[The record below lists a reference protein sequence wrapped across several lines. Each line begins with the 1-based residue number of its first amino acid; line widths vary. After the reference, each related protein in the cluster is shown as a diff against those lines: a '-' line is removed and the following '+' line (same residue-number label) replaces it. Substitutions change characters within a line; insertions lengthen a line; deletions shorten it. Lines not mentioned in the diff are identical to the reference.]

1 MIMNDDV
8 LMDNTN
14 PLVSIIMNCYNSDRY
29 LKEAIDSIYSQTYSN
44 WEIIFWDNAST
55 DKSAKIAN
63 SYDKKL
69 KYFLAEKTTQLGEAR
84 NLALKKAVG
93 KYIAFL
99 DCDDIYFS
107 EKISRQ
113 VHNMEISNGVLSY
126 GGAIV
131 INESGREINRYIPK
145 NKSGYVFSKLLKKY
159 EINMQSVCI
168 LNDILKKHKLGF
180 DETLKYCPDYNL
192 FMKIATLGHVD
203 VINDYVVKYRKHDN
217 SLSSRTYHLIHKEM
231 RYTLDALFA
240 DHRLLYNNKLSAEI
254 AYKMLCFYE
263 AIPYIDSGDFAQAR
277 LCLKK
282 VASLKLKYF
291 LLYLLFFLPIPPRFI
306 VKKIVG

>member
-1 MIMNDDV
+1 MNDDV

-55 DKSAKIAN
+55 DKSAKIAK

-69 KYFLAEKTTQLGEAR
+69 KYFLAKKTTQLGEAR

-113 VHNMEISNGVLSY
+113 VHNMEISNGVLCY
-126 GGAIV
+126 GLLKLLFTFSPNIL
-131 INESGREINRYIPK
+131 IEYK
-145 NKSGYVFSKLLKKY
+145 YVFSKLLKKY

-180 DETLKYCPDYNL
+180 DETLKYSPDYNL

-240 DHRLLYNNKLSAEI
+240 DHSLLNNNKLSAEI
-254 AYKMLCFYE
+254 AYKMLGSD
-263 AIPYIDSGDFAQAR
+263 A
-277 LCLKK
+277 
-282 VASLKLKYF
+282 
-291 LLYLLFFLPIPPRFI
+291 
-306 VKKIVG
+306 